1 MLQDKAFKDDM
12 RFKQDE
18 QALHELETL
27 LSRMLRDLVGLRG
40 LVEKDITRAQAELER
55 RLMAILEERM
65 RNRGGAGVEGAATTK
80 SLMTGRLIP
89 DAELADYLNEGHK
102 LLPRLTASQTG
113 AEVLRGGF
121 RMPSREGGGRRP
133 MTSPNISGMVE
144 PAGAPSSPPMGLQG
158 TEQPSTAMGS
168 PGSYSGA
175 GAGAG
180 AGAGSY
186 SEQPSFSPQQASNYG
201 PPGMH
206 ASYAPP
212 GMHNAT
218 PVAQT
223 RSMKIQGRQK
233 GFSAKPYRSR
243 GLGPVSCEG
252 FVLQSCA
259 RTKFDPPQPIASP
272 LHHQPLPR
280 PRRPRRTCALSIP
293 SPTRLL
299 PLTRSHARLMA

>member
-18 QALHELETL
+18 QALHELESL

-40 LVEKDITRAQAELER
+40 LLEKDITRAQSELER
-55 RLMAILEERM
+55 RLLAILEERM

-89 DAELADYLNEGHK
+89 DVELADYLNEGHK

-113 AEVLRGGF
+113 QEVLRGGF

-133 MTSPNISGMVE
+133 MTSPNVSGMGD
-144 PAGAPSSPPMGLQG
+144 PAAAPSSPPMGLEG

-168 PGSYSGA
+168 PGA
-175 GAGAG
+175 GA
-180 AGAGSY
+180 Y
-186 SEQPSFSPQQASNYG
+186 SEQPTFSPQQASNYG

-223 RSMKIQGRQK
+223 RAMKIQGRQK

-243 GLGPVSCEG
+243 GLGPVSFEEFC
-252 FVLQSCA
+252 C
-259 RTKFDPPQPIASP
+259 
-272 LHHQPLPR
+272 
-280 PRRPRRTCALSIP
+280 
-293 SPTRLL
+293 
-299 PLTRSHARLMA
+299 